1 MVCTSADKTNLKG
14 DHLRMATA
22 IIYGAPGSG
31 KTINTTRIP
40 GKSLLLSSDNSAR
53 VLNNFERPNLTIKE
67 AKTFKDFVDDFEAAT
82 ESKQYD
88 NIIVDCLTD
97 LIDAYIT
104 EIREHGFSGDIRQH
118 YLAIYTKVKF
128 LVRKAAFCDT
138 NVIFNCW
145 EDSEVGELTSGE
157 MARCVSPMLPA
168 KIKQQVCGLCNI
180 VGRVSSAMDKSGN
193 RQWYFFTEAGKETI
207 MAKDQM
213 FLRKSC
219 LPENLFTAPEVK
231 K

>member
-1 MVCTSADKTNLKG
+1 
-14 DHLRMATA
+14 MATA

-31 KTINTTRIP
+31 KTINTTRVP
-40 GKSLLLSSDNSAR
+40 GKNLLLSSDNSAR
-53 VLNNFERPNLTIKE
+53 VLGNFERPNLTIKE
-67 AKTFKDFVDDFEAAT
+67 VKNFKEFVDDFEAAT
-82 ESKQYD
+82 ESKKYD
-88 NIIVDCLTD
+88 TIIVDCLTD

-104 EIREHGFSGDIRQH
+104 EIREKGVSGDIRHH

-138 NVIFNCW
+138 NVVFNCW

-180 VGRVSSAMDKSGN
+180 VGRVSSAIDKNSN

-219 LPENLFTAPEVK
+219 LPENLFTAPETK

>member
-1 MVCTSADKTNLKG
+1 
-14 DHLRMATA
+14 MATA
-22 IIYGAPGSG
+22 IIYGTPGSG

-40 GKSLLLSSDNSAR
+40 GKSLLLSSDNSAL
-53 VLNNFERPNLTIKE
+53 VLNNFNRPNLTIKE
-67 AKTFKDFVDDFEAAT
+67 VKNFKEFVDEFEAAT
-82 ESKQYD
+82 TSKQYD

-97 LIDAYIT
+97 LIDAYIV
-104 EIREHGFSGDIRQH
+104 EIREKGVSGDIRQH
-118 YLAIYTKVKF
+118 YLAIYTKVKY
-128 LVRKAAFCDT
+128 LVRKAAYCET
-138 NVIFNCW
+138 NCVFNCW
-145 EDSEVGELTSGE
+145 EESETGELSTGE
-157 MARCVSPMLPA
+157 LARCVSPMLPA

-180 VGRVSSAMDKSGN
+180 VARVSSALDKQGN

-219 LPENLFTAPEVK
+219 LPEDIFTAPK

>member
-1 MVCTSADKTNLKG
+1 
-14 DHLRMATA
+14 MATA

-104 EIREHGFSGDIRQH
+104 EIREHGLSGDIRQH

-213 FLRKSC
+213 YLRKSC

>member
-1 MVCTSADKTNLKG
+1 
-14 DHLRMATA
+14 MATA

-31 KTINTTRIP
+31 KTINTTRLP
-40 GKSLLLSSDNSAR
+40 GKSLLISSDNSAR
-53 VLNNFERPNLTIKE
+53 VLNNFERPNLTIKV
-67 AKTFKDFVDDFEAAT
+67 AMSFKDFVDEFEAAT
-82 ESKQYD
+82 ESHQYD
-88 NIIVDCLTD
+88 NVIVDCLTD

-104 EIREHGFSGDIRQH
+104 EIREKGFSGDIRQH

-138 NVIFNCW
+138 NVVFNCW

-180 VGRVSSAMDKSGN
+180 VGRVSSAIDKNGN

-219 LPENLFTAPEVK
+219 MPENLFTAPEDK

>member
-1 MVCTSADKTNLKG
+1 
-14 DHLRMATA
+14 MATA

-31 KTINTTRIP
+31 KTINTTRLP

-53 VLNNFERPNLTIKE
+53 VLNNFERPNLTVKE
-67 AKTFKDFVDDFEAAT
+67 AVTFKDFVDYFEEAT
-82 ESKQYD
+82 AKKQYD
-88 NIIVDCLTD
+88 TIIVDCLTD

-104 EIREHGFSGDIRQH
+104 EIREKGFSGDIRQY
-118 YLAIYTKVKF
+118 YLSVYTKVKF
-128 LVRKAAFCDT
+128 LTRKAAFCDT

-145 EDSEVGELTSGE
+145 EDSEVCELTSGE

-180 VGRVSSAMDKSGN
+180 VGRVSSAIDKNGN

-219 LPENLFTAPEVK
+219 LPENLFATPEVK